1 MNTTARTKGCNSVP
15 FALSTRTNTN
25 MAHGHTRSPLASSCY
40 VCCCL
45 FVGSNVTRIVLR
57 LYPKVITRQIHK
69 MVQAE
74 TKGMLAYHEDEDDSH
89 VLDMSDDE

>member
-1 MNTTARTKGCNSVP
+1 
-15 FALSTRTNTN
+15 
-25 MAHGHTRSPLASSCY
+25 
-40 VCCCL
+40 
-45 FVGSNVTRIVLR
+45 
-57 LYPKVITRQIHK
+57 